1 MNVRELIAELQ
12 KHPPEMEV
20 CIADVETGEYETVV
34 EVLHEWGH
42 TSIDLLTTPSGSVP
56 VPPEEIGD
64 G

>member
-1 MNVRELIAELQ
+1 MNVRELIAELK

-20 CIADVETGEYETVV
+20 CIPDLETGEYEPVV
-34 EVLHEWGH
+34 EALHEWGH
-42 TSIDLLTTPSGSVP
+42 TSLDLLAQPSGAVP